1 MPLAFGA
8 DSVTWS
14 THGPARPGSEPPP
27 AACETPLNTCA
38 RKRAQHSWRGRR
50 GGAPGRNQ
58 PGGPPDGRT
67 TILRPTFHSATLIGV
82 ARISCRR
89 GRLRGD
95 SQEDEGR
102 GKRPRTAVADGS
114 TTALCGATSASAV
127 SGPRGSR
134 LRSRGGDTCGRVYAQ
149 SGCRRGAGPPV
160 ALPRRPLQAS
170 PLTATLT
177 APGTWP
183 VGRLMDGNGGDSAP
197 NLRRAVCRDAEPG
210 SKLRNLRRVG
220 RAPESV
226 SSSSQGTGPSPRWGV
241 KCGNV
246 ESG

>member
-27 AACETPLNTCA
+27 AACKTPLNTCT
-38 RKRAQHSWRGRR
+38 RKRAQHSWRRR
-50 GGAPGRNQ
+50 HGGAPGRNQ
-58 PGGPPDGRT
+58 PGGPPNGRM

-89 GRLRGD
+89 GRDSGATLRRTKVAGRGLGRPWRTAAPRRCAEPRRRQPSAAPVARD
-95 SQEDEGR
+95 CGHEEATRAATSMRKAAADEGR
-102 GKRPRTAVADGS
+102 V
-114 TTALCGATSASAV
+114 
-127 SGPRGSR
+127 PRG
-134 LRSRGGDTCGRVYAQ
+134 A
-149 SGCRRGAGPPV
+149 P
-160 ALPRRPLQAS
+160 QAS
-170 PLTATLT
+170 PA
-177 APGTWP
+177 
-183 VGRLMDGNGGDSAP
+183 GRPPDRDTDRAWHLACRPSNGRERGRQRPESP
-197 NLRRAVCRDAEPG
+197 PRGLPG

>member
-89 GRLRGD
+89 GRDSRATLRRTKVAGRGLGRPWRTAAPRRCAEPRRRQPSAAPVARD
-95 SQEDEGR
+95 CGHEEATHAATSMRKVAADEGR
-102 GKRPRTAVADGS
+102 VPPWRSPGVPCRP
-114 TTALCGATSASAV
+114 
-127 SGPRGSR
+127 
-134 LRSRGGDTCGRVYAQ
+134 
-149 SGCRRGAGPPV
+149 
-160 ALPRRPLQAS
+160 
-170 PLTATLT
+170 
-177 APGTWP
+177 AP
-183 VGRLMDGNGGDSAP
+183 
-197 NLRRAVCRDAEPG
+197 
-210 SKLRNLRRVG
+210 
-220 RAPESV
+220 
-226 SSSSQGTGPSPRWGV
+226 
-241 KCGNV
+241 
-246 ESG
+246 